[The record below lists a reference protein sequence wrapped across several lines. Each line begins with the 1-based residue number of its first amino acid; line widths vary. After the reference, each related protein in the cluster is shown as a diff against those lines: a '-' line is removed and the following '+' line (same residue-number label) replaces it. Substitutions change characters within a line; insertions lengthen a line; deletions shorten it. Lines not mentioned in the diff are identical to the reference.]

1 MYDNFIIIKHLAMSI
16 ILQYYICG
24 INHYIPIL
32 IGNFEIENQ
41 QNIEM

>member
-1 MYDNFIIIKHLAMSI
+1 MYDNFIIIKHI
-16 ILQYYICG
+16 GNVYNLQYYICG

-41 QNIEM
+41 QNIEL